1 MNVEELLWARM
12 GTSNVKSPPIGG
24 EKHYEWQLSV
34 GNQWLRIDNDHM
46 IETHYCHPGAK
57 GITINT
63 SHGKVFI
70 DFDKLQ
76 TRNAGLNVRRQS
88 LLPAGQ
94 TEDIGWYFRDDQL
107 WREYGSQ
114 SSNTLSSSIGS
125 RDVER
130 QFTLNPRGSFSFTVG
145 STSYTL
151 DFSSMTQANG
161 ITGLRRNV
169 RRRPKF
175 TTKTGSIYSMPVFPT
190 ASSSQLTDGGYKWEF
205 MGDEGEWTEY
215 QAHVCSFDSTA
226 IERQYQL
233 NPQGQLHFKIKR
245 YTYTLDFSSMHQM
258 NDHIGTRRAVRR
270 TADNGSQDSSRV
282 EMEWSLSQLT
292 LGERLRTPRTNR
304 QYITGLTHRDE
315 QRFTLTPTGN
325 LEPLYNPL
333 TMRARRRTQRE
344 PRLLGFEPETF
355 LLAGSLLRWQFQDID
370 GKWKD
375 YSKGNGQCSMSS
387 DDIEL
392 QYQQNPSGTIKFTTR
407 SFCYELNFSAMTQRN
422 LSTTTTRSVR
432 RLNN

>member
-1 MNVEELLWARM
+1 MNVEELLWARI

-34 GNQWLRIDNDHM
+34 GNQWLRIDNDHV

-107 WREYGSQ
+107 WSEYGSQ

-130 QFTLNPRGSFSFTVG
+130 HFTLNPRGSFSFTVG

-175 TTKTGSIYSMPVFPT
+175 TTKTGSIYSTPVFPT
-190 ASSSQLTDGGYKWEF
+190 ASSSQLTDVGYKWEF

-245 YTYTLDFSSMHQM
+245 YTYTLDFSSMHQI
-258 NDHIGTRRAVRR
+258 NDRIGTRRAVRR
-270 TADNGSQDSSRV
+270 TADNGSQDSS
-282 EMEWSLSQLT
+282 S
-292 LGERLRTPRTNR
+292 
-304 QYITGLTHRDE
+304 
-315 QRFTLTPTGN
+315 
-325 LEPLYNPL
+325 
-333 TMRARRRTQRE
+333 
-344 PRLLGFEPETF
+344 
-355 LLAGSLLRWQFQDID
+355 AGSLLRWQFQDID

-432 RLNN
+432 RLNQ